1 MGTTLTSSSC
11 TTCVLAQ
18 NIPNTRIVATEIIAS
33 TFNIPF
39 RVIPE
44 PALVFVV
51 EVGACV
57 DKAAVDS
64 GVEVGVEV
72 IEGVK
77 SPTAALVLTAA
88 GV

>member
-1 MGTTLTSSSC
+1 M
-11 TTCVLAQ
+11 
-18 NIPNTRIVATEIIAS
+18 PNTTIVANESITS
-33 TFNIPF
+33 TFNFPF

-57 DKAAVDS
+57 NKAAVDS
-64 GVEVGVEV
+64 GVVVGVEV
-72 IEGVK
+72 IKGVK
-77 SPTAALVLTAA
+77 SPTTALVLTAA

>member
-1 MGTTLTSSSC
+1 
-11 TTCVLAQ
+11 
-18 NIPNTRIVATEIIAS
+18 VAIESIAS

-39 RVIPE
+39 RVILE

-57 DKAAVDS
+57 NKAAVDN

-77 SPTAALVLTAA
+77 SPTTALVLTAA

>member
-1 MGTTLTSSSC
+1 
-11 TTCVLAQ
+11 
-18 NIPNTRIVATEIIAS
+18 VANESIAS

-44 PALVFVV
+44 AALVFVV

-57 DKAAVDS
+57 NKSVVGN

-72 IEGVK
+72 IKGVE
-77 SPTAALVLTAA
+77 SSTTALVLTAA